1 MHRAYEPLFLLIHQL
16 SSVRDYVPNAPYF
29 PPQNQ
34 TPNFTPQPSNVASL
48 SNNFS
53 QFGFGDV
60 SAYAG

>member
-1 MHRAYEPLFLLIHQL
+1 MHRAYEPLFLLIYHF

-34 TPNFTPQPSNVASL
+34 TPSFTPQPSNVASL